1 MTKLGLKTP
10 IIEERDNSVLVS
22 IRHEPLASP
31 EETILDYLET
41 HETIR
46 NRVARQITY
55 IGGDYVVKEIFGRL
69 VARGL
74 IEKVPRTYRG
84 STALRKGV
92 NVWTWRSAYRGRA
105 GRR

>member
-1 MTKLGLKTP
+1 M
-10 IIEERDNSVLVS
+10 
-22 IRHEPLASP
+22 AA
-31 EETILDYLET
+31 ETILDYLET

-74 IEKVPRTYRG
+74 IEKVLGPIAARRH
-84 STALRKGV
+84 TAK
-92 NVWTWRSAYRGRA
+92 A
-105 GRR
+105 